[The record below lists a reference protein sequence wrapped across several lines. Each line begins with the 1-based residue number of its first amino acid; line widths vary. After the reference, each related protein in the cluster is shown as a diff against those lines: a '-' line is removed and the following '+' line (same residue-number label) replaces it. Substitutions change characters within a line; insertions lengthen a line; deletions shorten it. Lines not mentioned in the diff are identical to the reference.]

1 MMTAK
6 SLQDN
11 SGVAKEEAPDLRD
24 IREAHGLT
32 LEDIFRATK
41 ISVSNLE
48 AMETGA
54 FHSLPPPVYSR
65 SFFKAYAKLLAVDET
80 LVLGNYEKYLASFP
94 RQVEEK
100 EEAVPRR
107 QLLFPKKIVLKVS
120 IFTILGL
127 SILGFFTYIYFHLQV
142 ADVAT
147 DGPLPIV
154 AQGRP
159 TPDEGVEP
167 DAPANTAVSAPQP
180 AESGPL
186 KDRGEGEEG
195 QPGPVSAE
203 PKAVKREGAPT
214 TGTKNPPGKPALLV
228 IRARE
233 KTWLRITEDQK
244 TPYQLLMQPGEKV
257 ERSAGQ
263 FVLDIGNAGG
273 VVVEFEGTIMNSLG
287 KSGEVV
293 HLRLP

>member
-1 MMTAK
+1 LMTAK

-11 SGVAKEEAPDLRD
+11 PGVAQEEVPDLRA
-24 IREAHGLT
+24 IREARGLT

-54 FHSLPPPVYSR
+54 FHRLPPPVYSR
-65 SFFKAYAKLLAVDET
+65 SFFKAYAKLLAVDEAP
-80 LVLGNYEKYLASFP
+80 LLGNYERYLATFP

-100 EEAVPRR
+100 EEAVPQR
-107 QLLFPKKIVLKVS
+107 QLFFPKQIVVKVS
-120 IFTILGL
+120 ILAILCL
-127 SILGFFTYIYFHLQV
+127 AILGFFTYIYFHLQV

-154 AQGRP
+154 AQSGPASGKR
-159 TPDEGVEP
+159 VEP
-167 DAPANTAVSAPQP
+167 DAPANSVVGAPP
-180 AESGPL
+180 LAENVPL
-186 KDRGEGEEG
+186 KDRGAAEEG
-195 QPGPVSAE
+195 QPGSATGE
-203 PKAVKREGAPT
+203 PKVVKTEETPT
-214 TGTKNPPGKPALLV
+214 VGTKAQAGKPALLV

-244 TPYQLLMQPGEKV
+244 TSYQLLMQPGEKV

-263 FVLDIGNAGG
+263 FSLDIGNAGG
-273 VVVEFEGTIMNSLG
+273 VIVEFEGKIMNSLG

-293 HLRLP
+293 HLQLP